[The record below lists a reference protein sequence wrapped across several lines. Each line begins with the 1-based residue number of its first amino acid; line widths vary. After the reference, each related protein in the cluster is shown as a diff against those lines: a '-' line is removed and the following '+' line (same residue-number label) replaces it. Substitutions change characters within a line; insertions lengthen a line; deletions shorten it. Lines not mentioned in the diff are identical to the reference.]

1 MLELYG
7 VTGDGMGYRLQPPP
21 PPRRVSTLQAEQLV
35 ALETCLQLSS
45 PELMRKVPVA
55 SVTPQQLLRGRPREP
70 TELQRVVSSCEPTI
84 IEPETKIQQQ
94 DDIDEV
100 ESAAS
105 TRDNSTVKQQRKGGH
120 NCALRLG
127 LVLLVCALI
136 AGIGLPLALE
146 LRSSNL
152 LEARLRVVRKILSKT
167 PLIDG
172 SNNFAWNL
180 RKQRGSTRLRDFPFD
195 EDLSQ
200 NASWGPSWQT
210 DLIRLRRGIV
220 GAQFWSAYVP
230 CEAQFLDAVKLTLEQ
245 IDVVRRLSAKYA
257 RKMRLVTSSKELEQA
272 HRDGVIASLVGIEGG
287 HSIGASMAVLRS
299 FHHLGARYMT
309 LTHKCNTPWADAAI
323 ADDPDKD
330 LVTLGFY
337 SDGLTNFGK
346 AVVRELNR
354 LGMLVDLSHVS
365 VHTMRDALAVSTAPV
380 VFSHSAARALCN
392 SSSNVPD
399 DVLRNL
405 TLNGGLVMVSFDSA
419 HLSCGDKAS
428 MHDVI
433 AHINHIKTV
442 AGVDHVG
449 LGAGYDG
456 ISSPPTELPDVS
468 GYPLL
473 LAELTRD
480 RRWPTSDIKKLVG
493 GNLLRVLKEVES
505 HASSLANQS
514 PAEEWI
520 PRELIEDTAYCRYLG
535 P

>member
-1 MLELYG
+1 
-7 VTGDGMGYRLQPPP
+7 
-21 PPRRVSTLQAEQLV
+21 
-35 ALETCLQLSS
+35 
-45 PELMRKVPVA
+45 MRKVPNAGAVA
-55 SVTPQQLLRGRPREP
+55 SVTPQQLLRRPREP
-70 TELQRVVSSCEPTI
+70 LELLCAIPDTS
-84 IEPETKIQQQ
+84 KQQQ
-94 DDIDEV
+94 QQQHQQIQLHEDKP
-100 ESAAS
+100 AS
-105 TRDNSTVKQQRKGGH
+105 TAEETTPGVEGRKGAAGKSW
-120 NCALRLG
+120 AVTIG
-127 LVLLVCALI
+127 VFLLACALI

-152 LEARLRVVRKILSKT
+152 LEARLRVVKKILSKT

-172 SNNFAWNL
+172 HNNFAWNL

-195 EDLSQ
+195 VDLSK
-200 NASWGPSWQT
+200 NASWGPTWQT
-210 DLIRLRRGIV
+210 DLIRLRQGIV

-245 IDVVRRLSAKYA
+245 IDVVRRLVAKYA
-257 RKMRLVTSSKELEQA
+257 EKMRLVTSSRELEQA
-272 HRDGVIASLVGIEGG
+272 HKDGVIASLVGIEGG

-299 FHHLGARYMT
+299 FYHLGARYMT
-309 LTHKCNTPWADAAI
+309 LTHKCNTPWADSAI
-323 ADDPDKD
+323 AEDPDKD
-330 LVTLGFY
+330 LVTLGFF
-337 SDGLTNFGK
+337 SDGLTSFGK

-365 VHTMRDALAVSTAPV
+365 VRTMRDALAVSTAPV

-433 AHINHIKTV
+433 AHINHIRKI

-456 ISSPPTELPDVS
+456 ISNPPTELPDVS

-493 GNLLRVLKEVES
+493 GNLLRVLKEVEH
-505 HASSLANQS
+505 HASTLVDQT

-520 PRELIEDTAYCRYLG
+520 PRELIEDTSYCRYLG
-535 P
+535 V

>member
-1 MLELYG
+1 MQCI
-7 VTGDGMGYRLQPPP
+7 TSSRLG
-21 PPRRVSTLQAEQLV
+21 AAA
-35 ALETCLQLSS
+35 ALTCLQLSS
-45 PELMRKVPVA
+45 PELMRKVPNAGAVA
-55 SVTPQQLLRGRPREP
+55 SVTPQQLLRRPREP
-70 TELQRVVSSCEPTI
+70 LELLCAIPDTS
-84 IEPETKIQQQ
+84 KQQQ
-94 DDIDEV
+94 QQQHQQIQLHEDKP
-100 ESAAS
+100 AS
-105 TRDNSTVKQQRKGGH
+105 TAEETTPGVEGRKGAAGKSW
-120 NCALRLG
+120 AVTIG
-127 LVLLVCALI
+127 VFLLACALI

-152 LEARLRVVRKILSKT
+152 LEARLRVVKKILSKT

-172 SNNFAWNL
+172 HNNFAWNL

-195 EDLSQ
+195 VDLSK
-200 NASWGPSWQT
+200 NASWGPTWQT
-210 DLIRLRRGIV
+210 DLIRLRQGIV

-245 IDVVRRLSAKYA
+245 IDVVRRLVAKYA
-257 RKMRLVTSSKELEQA
+257 EKMRLVTSSRELEQA
-272 HRDGVIASLVGIEGG
+272 HKDGVIASLVGIEGG

-299 FHHLGARYMT
+299 FYHLGARYMT
-309 LTHKCNTPWADAAI
+309 LTHKCNTPWADSAI
-323 ADDPDKD
+323 AEDPDKD
-330 LVTLGFY
+330 LVTLGFF
-337 SDGLTNFGK
+337 SDGLTSFGK

-365 VHTMRDALAVSTAPV
+365 VRTMRDALAVSTAPV

-433 AHINHIKTV
+433 AHINHIRKI

-456 ISSPPTELPDVS
+456 ISNPPTELPDVS

-493 GNLLRVLKEVES
+493 GNLLRVLKEVEH
-505 HASSLANQS
+505 HASTLVDQT

-520 PRELIEDTAYCRYLG
+520 PRELIEDTSYCRYLG
-535 P
+535 V

>member
-1 MLELYG
+1 MFHFYCF
-7 VTGDGMGYRLQPPP
+7 R
-21 PPRRVSTLQAEQLV
+21 
-35 ALETCLQLSS
+35 
-45 PELMRKVPVA
+45 
-55 SVTPQQLLRGRPREP
+55 
-70 TELQRVVSSCEPTI
+70 
-84 IEPETKIQQQ
+84 
-94 DDIDEV
+94 
-100 ESAAS
+100 
-105 TRDNSTVKQQRKGGH
+105 H
-120 NCALRLG
+120 
-127 LVLLVCALI
+127 
-136 AGIGLPLALE
+136 
-146 LRSSNL
+146 
-152 LEARLRVVRKILSKT
+152 
-167 PLIDG
+167 
-172 SNNFAWNL
+172 NNFAWTL
-180 RKQRGSTRLRDFPFD
+180 RKQRGSTKLRDLPFD

-210 DLIRLRRGIV
+210 DLARLRRGIV

-245 IDVVRRLSAKYA
+245 IDVVRRLAAKYA
-257 RKMRLVTSSKELEQA
+257 QKMRLVASSSELEQA
-272 HRDGVIASLVGIEGG
+272 HRDGVLASLVGIEGG

-309 LTHKCNTPWADAAI
+309 LTHKCNTPWADSAI

-337 SDGLTNFGK
+337 SDGLTSFGK

-365 VHTMRDALAVSTAPV
+365 LNTMRDALAVSTAPV

-399 DVLRNL
+399 DVLKNL

-419 HLSCGDKAS
+419 HLSCGDRAS

-433 AHINHIKTV
+433 AHINHIRKI

-480 RRWPTSDIKKLVG
+480 RRWPSSDIKKLVG
-493 GNLLRVLKEVES
+493 GNLLRVLKDVER
-505 HASSLANQS
+505 HAASLSDQS
-514 PAEEWI
+514 PAEESI
-520 PRELIEDTAYCRYLG
+520 PRELIDDAAYCRYVG
-535 P
+535 V